1 MPICI
6 KKLNLIVLAIFSLAV
21 FAPITALAAVVTV
34 SDNTILVLP
43 SDNSEYTLSGGSTFE
58 ELFIDTNSSSFIF
71 NMAGG
76 QSVTLTSADKRTL
89 TSSPAF
95 TVTCGATE
103 SSVTLTLPTGAP
115 AQPITVTPGATCS
128 SGGGGGSPSIGQVT
142 PTPTPAS
149 SGGGGSPPPPPSP
162 APTPTPAPKT
172 TLSAVPAPATS
183 GKLPPV
189 ATLVQSVFFKNLS
202 PGNRG
207 DAVRELQTLLRQ
219 DKTIYPQGIANGV
232 FGPATVSAVKKF
244 QKKYGIPQTGTT
256 GPLTRAK
263 LMQVFGGQKINAPAP
278 VPTPVATPAVPAPKP
293 ATSSANIQALQDQ
306 LTQLLKQL
314 QELQKNKK

>member
-1 MPICI
+1 MRQTAYI
-6 KKLNLIVLAIFSLAV
+6 ATLAV
-21 FAPITALAAVVTV
+21 LIFAPITALAAVVTV
-34 SDNTILVLP
+34 SDDTILALP

-76 QSVTLTSADKRTL
+76 QSITLTSADKRTL

-95 TVTCGATE
+95 TVTCGTTQ
-103 SSVTLTLPTGAP
+103 SSVTLTLASGAA
-115 AQPITVTPGATCS
+115 AQPVIVTPGGTCS
-128 SGGGGGSPSIGQVT
+128 GAGGGGSPSVGQVT
-142 PTPTPAS
+142 PTTAPAS
-149 SGGGGSPPPPPSP
+149 SGGGGSPPPPSSP

-172 TLSAVPAPATS
+172 PVPAVPTPGGTPPVGS

-189 ATLVQSVFFKNLS
+189 AAFVQSVFFKNLS

-232 FGPATVSAVKKF
+232 FGPATVRAVKKF

-256 GPLTRAK
+256 GPLTRTK
-263 LMQVFGGQKINAPAP
+263 LMQVFGGQKTNAPAP
-278 VPTPVATPAVPAPKP
+278 VPAPAPAP
-293 ATSSANIQALQDQ
+293 QPSSRPVPTGTQALQDQ
-306 LTQLLKQL
+306 LTKLLKEL

>member
-1 MPICI
+1 MRQTAYI
-6 KKLNLIVLAIFSLAV
+6 ATLAV
-21 FAPITALAAVVTV
+21 LIFAPITALAAVVTV
-34 SDNTILVLP
+34 SDDTILVLP

-58 ELFIDTNSSSFIF
+58 ELFIDTNGSSFTF
-71 NMAGG
+71 NMTGG
-76 QSVTLTSADKRTL
+76 QSATLTSADKKTL

-95 TVTCGATE
+95 TVTCGTTQ

-115 AQPITVTPGATCS
+115 TQPVIVTPGSTCTGS
-128 SGGGGGSPSIGQVT
+128 GGGSPSIGQVT
-142 PTPTPAS
+142 PTPTPTS

-162 APTPTPAPKT
+162 APTPTPAPKAT
-172 TLSAVPAPATS
+172 PSATPTPAS
-183 GKLPPV
+183 SKNLPLV

-219 DKTIYPQGIANGV
+219 DKTIYPQGITNGV
-232 FGPATVSAVKKF
+232 FGPATARAVKKF

-263 LMQVFGGQKINAPAP
+263 LMQVFGGQKTNVPAPAPAP
-278 VPTPVATPAVPAPKP
+278 VPQPASRPV
-293 ATSSANIQALQDQ
+293 SSDIQALKDQ